1 MTDIV
6 ANMTGTV
13 IKVLVNVGDAV
24 AEGQDVVTLE
34 SMKMHINVPANA
46 GGTVKEV
53 VAGEGVVV
61 KTNDILLTLE

>member
-46 GGTVKEV
+46 AGTVSEV
-53 VAGEGVVV
+53 VAAEGASV
-61 KTNDILLTLE
+61 KTNDILLRVE